1 MAAPL
6 WKALADRF
14 TKREDLDP
22 RLEAIADRLGR
33 GQPAAALERQLV
45 EEMADALRRSTEKVD
60 AALAAL
66 RRIEHAIATAA
77 TDAERDQGAAAFNRE
92 RARALLAYW
101 ELVIHREALGFRRH
115 DEIARAYPIPPPM
128 PPPGAL
134 PASPPGRS

>member
-60 AALAAL
+60 AALATL
-66 RRIEHAIATAA
+66 RRIEHAIGTAA
-77 TDAERDQGAAAFNRE
+77 TVEERDQDVAAFNRE
-92 RARALLAYW
+92 RVRALEAYW

-115 DEIARAYPIPPPM
+115 DEVARAYPIPPPIA
-128 PPPGAL
+128 P